1 MIQELVDYAAR
12 TEGKGGVVGLGIRSE
27 EIKGV
32 SHDSLWRSMMESIRE
47 PSRFYA
53 CSDVAIKEC
62 NGFVQRTITANGE
75 TYIENIYSD
84 EPSCEIVYRK
94 LSNGSET
101 DVERVVAL
109 RTHPLQIEFHQR
121 NKADGFRVQWN
132 MSKSVSLASADAFV
146 REAKRM
152 DSVTP
157 TTVGYGITSDPIR
170 DVSYDDIF
178 AAAQLTV
185 KEPWRAIQ
193 VEQSGCD
200 VQDCNGYVQRKMTLS
215 ATGERVT
222 ERVTINEEMGEI
234 KYNKCD
240 ASGRPSD
247 IERVL
252 AIHTP
257 LRLEFYERSARSGL
271 RVHWKA
277 PYQMAQDTFS
287 NLVQVAKGMT
297 SSSGATI
304 GFGLASKPLDG
315 MTQDAVWRAMLTA
328 MRDPVGAGMKVDS
341 VRVQDMSG
349 YMQRSMRLLE
359 KPGSPTVTDNI
370 RVMEGA
376 REILYRPVKNGQ
388 ESEEERVFAL
398 RTGPLRFEMFCRHA
412 RDNMRF
418 DWTAPR
424 SVAISVFDSTA
435 AVARRM

>member
-1 MIQELVDYAAR
+1 MD
-12 TEGKGGVVGLGIRSE
+12 
-27 EIKGV
+27 
-32 SHDSLWRSMMESIRE
+32 
-47 PSRFYA
+47 
-53 CSDVAIKEC
+53 
-62 NGFVQRTITANGE
+62 
-75 TYIENIYSD
+75 
-84 EPSCEIVYRK
+84 
-94 LSNGSET
+94 
-101 DVERVVAL
+101 
-109 RTHPLQIEFHQR
+109 
-121 NKADGFRVQWN
+121 
-132 MSKSVSLASADAFV
+132 KSVPLASVEAFV
-146 REAKRM
+146 REASRM
-152 DSVTP
+152 EGSRP
-157 TTVGYGITSDPIR
+157 SIVGYGITSDPVR
-170 DVSYDDIF
+170 GCSYDALF
-178 AAAQLTV
+178 AAVGVAIR
-185 KEPWRAIQ
+185 EPWRAIEVDQ
-193 VEQSGCD
+193 ASCSI
-200 VQDCNGYVQRKMTLS
+200 QDCPGFILRKMKLKAS
-215 ATGERVT
+215 GELVT
-222 ERVTINEEMGEI
+222 ERITVNEEMGFVS
-234 KYNKCD
+234 YNKHD
-240 ASGRPSD
+240 TSGRPGD
-247 IERVL
+247 VERVL

-257 LRLEFYERSARSGL
+257 LRIEFYERSARSGL
-271 RVHWKA
+271 RVDWKA

-398 RTGPLRFEMFCRHA
+398 RTGPLRFEMFSRNA
-412 RDNMRF
+412 RDSMRF